1 MSPDRDSIFDINDG
15 TAAPP
20 QRPAHAVS
28 ERAFSDSL
36 LVRAVYGSYTWFVL
50 LAIVIPMCLLLTV
63 TPRLRQRRRIAHYA
77 ARLFF
82 RAIGSPVGIEGP
94 AIDLHYPCVVVA
106 NHASYLDG
114 IILTAALPAGFTYLI
129 KREMASIPIAGYV
142 LRRLGSAFVDR
153 EDVLDRKRMAHA
165 LVGLARRGDA
175 LGFFPEGTFDASPGL
190 KPFHL
195 GAFSAAARAKLPV
208 VPIVIH
214 GSRRKLPSK
223 RLLAA
228 PGPLR
233 VRICKPLDV
242 ARTAARDL
250 MQAARNAMLEH
261 LDEPDLAAA
270 AQRTAAES
278 TPDPHGASG
287 TQPE

>member
-1 MSPDRDSIFDINDG
+1 MSSDSDSTFDING
-15 TAAPP
+15 GASAPVH
-20 QRPAHAVS
+20 RRAHSVEA
-28 ERAFSDSL
+28 ER
-36 LVRAVYGSYTWFVL
+36 LVIRAGYGSYTWIAL
-50 LAIVIPMCLLLTV
+50 LAIVVPMCLLLAM
-63 TPRLRQRRRIAHYA
+63 TPRLHQRRRIARRA

-82 RAIGSPVGIEGP
+82 RAIGSPVGIEGA
-94 AIDLHYPCVVVA
+94 AIDPHYPCVVVA

-114 IILTAALPAGFTYLI
+114 IILTAALPPGFTYLI
-129 KREMASIPIAGYV
+129 KRQMASVPIAGFV

-153 EDVLDRKRMAHA
+153 EDMLDRKRIAHT

-208 VPIVIH
+208 VPIVIR

-233 VRICKPLDV
+233 VRICDPLDP
-242 ARTAARDL
+242 ARHESARHL
-250 MQAARNAMLEH
+250 MHATRTAMLEH
-261 LDEPDLAAA
+261 LDEPDLSTPA
-270 AQRTAAES
+270 AQDADERGS
-278 TPDPHGASG
+278 TRSRRVAPDSG
-287 TQPE
+287 PR